1 MSIKD
6 TVPQAEV
13 SVNQA
18 KTFEQGSKN
27 YVRPNIEILF
37 AQEITRLQV
46 GPNYDGVSGQS

>member
-6 TVPQAEV
+6 TVTQAEA

-27 YVRPNIEILF
+27 YVRPSIEILS
-37 AQEITRLQV
+37 AQEITRFAD
-46 GPNYDGVSGQS
+46 GPNFDGVQGQS